1 MPRSGSPALKEED
14 PVFNVP
20 KDADQAP
27 ARLERTGYVPLT
39 GLLTA
44 EGLALLRRE
53 AARLEGIALRRD
65 FSMACMDN
73 SPRHMT
79 TLGGQVIAEESEL
92 LPRLYADEDLLSLL
106 GRLTGQAVTS
116 VPDPV
121 ERHVLNILHQEGDT
135 HGGHTDDHP
144 YALVLFLE
152 APGRPEDGGLL
163 EYTPGTPRLD
173 ALGTPAAVTGH
184 HHAGDAYLLR
194 SDTTAHR
201 VTPLTRPGVR
211 RTVLNFAYTLPGHPT
226 HRTDSAHQL
235 YR

>member
-1 MPRSGSPALKEED
+1 M
-14 PVFNVP
+14 FNLP
-20 KDADQAP
+20 KDADEAP

-44 EGLALLRRE
+44 EGLALLRQE
-53 AARLEGIALRRD
+53 AARLENIALRRD
-65 FSMACMDN
+65 FSMACMDG

-79 TLGGQVIAEESEL
+79 TLGGQVIAAESDL
-92 LPRLYADEDLLSLL
+92 LPRLYADRELVALL
-106 GRLTGQAVTS
+106 GRLTGRAVAP
-116 VPDPV
+116 VPDPL

-135 HGGHTDDHP
+135 HGGHTDAYP

-152 APGRPEDGGLL
+152 APGTPEDGGLL
-163 EYTPGTPRLD
+163 EYTPGTSRLD
-173 ALGTPAAVTGH
+173 TLGTAAAVTTH

-194 SDTTAHR
+194 SDITAHR

-211 RTVLNFAYTLPGHPT
+211 RTVLNFAYTLPGHSAPE
-226 HRTDSAHQL
+226 TDSADQL

>member
-1 MPRSGSPALKEED
+1 M
-14 PVFNVP
+14 FNVP
-20 KDADQAP
+20 RDPDQAP
-27 ARLERTGYVPLT
+27 AQLERTGYVPLT

-44 EGLALLRRE
+44 EGLALLRQE
-53 AARLEGIALRRD
+53 AARLEDIARRRD
-65 FSMACMDN
+65 FSMACMDD

-79 TLGGQVIAEESEL
+79 TLGGQVIAAESEL
-92 LPRLYADEDLLSLL
+92 LPRLYADEALIELL
-106 GRLTGQAVTS
+106 GRLTGRPVAS

-135 HGGHTDDHP
+135 HGGHTDDYP

-152 APGRPEDGGLL
+152 APSSPADGGLL
-163 EYTPGTPRLD
+163 EYTPGTSRLD
-173 ALGTPAAVTGH
+173 TLGTAAAVTSH

-211 RTVLNFAYTLPGHPT
+211 RTVLNFAYTLPGHPA
-226 HRTDSAHQL
+226 HATDSANQL